1 MKSGT
6 GWSEPI
12 EGGLTNEG
20 RADRI
25 LRALQRDG
33 SVSIQNLVEVLS
45 VSVATVRRDLTEL
58 EQQGLLR
65 RVHGGAIS
73 IAPLFY
79 EPFRHD
85 STFQAEIGR
94 QAVEKRR
101 IANAAAEMIRDG
113 DMIVL
118 TAGTTTTEI
127 IRSLRQPRGVTVV
140 TNAVNIAME
149 LSKRKE
155 VNVVLTGG
163 FLRGD
168 WFSLVGPAAANTLKH
183 LYPSIAFLGAI
194 GVDAE
199 RGLTC
204 YDPDEA
210 DINSLMVRQAQ
221 RKVAVADHTKL
232 GVVASSLICP
242 IEDVDLIITD
252 SAAPEELVRPFEQK
266 KIEVRRV

>member
-1 MKSGT
+1 MKTLEDKTANGEAAN
-6 GWSEPI
+6 G
-12 EGGLTNEG
+12 N

-25 LRALQRDG
+25 LRTLQSDG
-33 SVSIQNLVEVLS
+33 SVSIQGLVEALG
-45 VSVATVRRDLTEL
+45 VSVATVRRDLAEL
-58 EQQGLLR
+58 ERQGLLR

-85 STFQAEIGR
+85 STFQEEIGR
-94 QAVEKRR
+94 QAAEKKR
-101 IANAAAEMIRDG
+101 IANAAAELIRDG

-127 IRSLRQPRGVTVV
+127 IRSMRQRRGVTVV
-140 TNAVNIAME
+140 TNAVNVAME

-155 VNVVLTGG
+155 INVVLTGG
-163 FLRGD
+163 YLRGD
-168 WFSLVGPAAANTLKH
+168 WFSLVGPAAAHTLKH
-183 LYPSIAFLGAI
+183 LYPAIAFLGAS
-194 GVDAE
+194 GVDAT

-210 DINSLMVRQAQ
+210 DINSLMVGQAQ

-232 GVVASSLICP
+232 GVAASCLICP
-242 IEDVDLIITD
+242 IEEVDLLITD
-252 SAAPEELVRPFEQK
+252 TGAAPDAVRPFEK
-266 KIEVRRV
+266 KSIEVRLA